1 MISHLKER
9 TNVRAEQPRRVETPI
24 NAPTRRRGRPRGYD
38 QFLALEAAM
47 RAFWGAGYEAT
58 SMDTLCRVMNMPRA
72 SIYQI
77 YGGKDG
83 LFFAAIEHY
92 GKTRGGPAGAALAP
106 HGSLDDDLAEFF
118 AAIVALGT
126 GDPETP
132 GCLVSNVLAD
142 AAVGNSEFRKALDQ
156 HFAGLEAGIAA
167 RLEAAGWD
175 DDADCSVTV
184 AAGVAAAAARGIMAR
199 ARTGVSADVLGPVGQ
214 AAAKAVVSL
223 TG

>member
-1 MISHLKER
+1 MKSHLDMQADARTIPVTER
-9 TNVRAEQPRRVETPI
+9 KHPANS
-24 NAPTRRRGRPRGYD
+24 NRRRGRPRGYD
-38 QFLALEAAM
+38 KASALEAAM
-47 RAFWGAGYEAT
+47 RTFWAAGYEGT

-72 SIYQI
+72 SIYQVF
-77 YGGKDG
+77 GGKDG

-92 GKTRGGPAGAALAP
+92 GTTRGGPVGAALVP
-106 HGSLDDDLAEFF
+106 HGSLEDDLAEFF

-142 AAVGNSEFRKALDQ
+142 AAVGSEKFRLALNR
-156 HFAGLEAGIAA
+156 HFEGLEKSLAA

-175 DDADCSVTV
+175 DSATYDVQS

-199 ARTGVSADVLGPVGQ
+199 ARTGVSAEVLGPVGQ

-223 TG
+223 AV